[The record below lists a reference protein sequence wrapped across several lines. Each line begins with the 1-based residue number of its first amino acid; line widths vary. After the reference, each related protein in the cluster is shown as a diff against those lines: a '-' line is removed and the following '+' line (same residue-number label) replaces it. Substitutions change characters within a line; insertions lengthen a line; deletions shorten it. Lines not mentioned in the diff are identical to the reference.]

1 MFKNLDKKDKDA
13 LILTAIYFNSLPLIS
28 LFFLLLQNK
37 STQSLLNNTVYTV
50 MALLLWLLFFITYL
64 FISIL
69 VIKEIII
76 KETD

>member
-37 STQSLLNNTVYTV
+37 STQALLNNTLYTV

>member
-13 LILTAIYFNSLPLIS
+13 LILTAIYFNSIPLIS
-28 LFFLLLQNK
+28 LFFSLLQNK
-37 STQSLLNNTVYTV
+37 STQSLLTNTLYTV

-69 VIKEIII
+69 VIKEII

>member
-37 STQSLLNNTVYTV
+37 STQSLLNNTLYTV